1 MNGQLALQNT
11 STITAMPL
19 LTGTIQ
25 TERGTFRAYGQDLQ
39 IERGR
44 ITFTGSPDNP
54 TLDIA
59 AIRPN
64 LDFEVGVQIRG
75 SAQRPLVQLY
85 SEPPMPDSERLSW
98 LVLGRSSSS
107 VADTALL
114 QKAALALLGG
124 NQRGISG
131 QLADALGLDEIGF
144 GSGNANTAQT
154 SSAIA
159 SGSVKLGKRF
169 GKNAYIAYEKGLDAT
184 LGTLSFFY
192 DINRF
197 LKLRGQTGQQS
208 SVDLIYSISYD

>member
-1 MNGQLALQNT
+1 
-11 STITAMPL
+11 
-19 LTGTIQ
+19 
-25 TERGTFRAYGQDLQ
+25 
-39 IERGR
+39 
-44 ITFTGSPDNP
+44 
-54 TLDIA
+54 
-59 AIRPN
+59 
-64 LDFEVGVQIRG
+64 
-75 SAQRPLVQLY
+75 
-85 SEPPMPDSERLSW
+85 MPDSERLSW

-154 SSAIA
+154 SGAIA